1 MTLQHVVAFRFGRPP
16 TDHQLSEMTAGIESL
31 STIGEARTI
40 RFGPDLTGARTRGYS
55 HLLFMEFDDEHALER
70 YQEHPVH
77 RRFADWIAEQQVGL
91 LVFDYHV
98 DDRTRVWPKA

>member
-1 MTLQHVVAFRFGRPP
+1 MPLQHVVAFRFGHPP
-16 TDHQLSEMTAGIESL
+16 TDDQLSQMAAGIESL
-31 STIGEARTI
+31 STIGEARVI

-55 HLLFMEFDDEHALER
+55 HLLFMEFDDEHSLRR

-77 RRFADWIAEQQVGL
+77 LRFADWITAEEVGL

-98 DDRTRVWPKA
+98 DDQTRIWPKS